1 MKRELIVIGATILVV
16 IAVIAAI
23 MYSGLGSE
31 LGVKFNGNYAFN
43 VEIKDPSFNVVNVN
57 GSHLIEEN
65 ITNYSYNSTSLEVNL
80 STVWHGFSSNYVY
93 ELVNTLSSSTN
104 ITLADNFTNGAVF
117 TYLVLPNGQAYYNGV
132 PHDATFEV
140 LLENNLTGNYT
151 TKMVVAYNITAD
163 GSWHY
168 TPASNETVIS
178 TPILGDGLPIANG
191 SVNLTIP
198 ANYYVYVGIG
208 YQGWVNRFI
217 PPQYNSS
224 QATPNIVSN
233 LTSHNKYES
242 GSMSI

>member
-43 VEIKDPSFNVVNVN
+43 VEIKDPSFSVVNVN

-104 ITLADNFTNGAVF
+104 ITLANNFTNGAVF

-151 TKMVVAYNITAD
+151 TKMVVAYNITSD
-163 GSWHY
+163 TGWHY

-178 TPILGDGLPIANG
+178 QPILGDGLPIANG

-208 YQGWVNRFI
+208 NQGWVNNFI
-217 PPQYNSS
+217 PQYNSS
-224 QATPNIVSN
+224 QATPSIVSN

-242 GSMSI
+242 GSISI